1 MFARLCGHIDGVLAQ
16 PVTNAN
22 ALRLR
27 DLLMVAL
34 TTTTALRLRNVVAL
48 TLGESMLRHRH
59 GYEIRFPAHAVKNA
73 RAIAMQVMP
82 ELTAPLDRYI
92 EAYRPLLFG
101 RHPRDNPA
109 LWISNEGS
117 RLTDTSAYFAFK
129 KITPKVMGQ
138 RVNPHALRHSA
149 ATALLMHQP
158 REAATASAALAH
170 KDPTT
175 VDRFYDLSGDT
186 AAQEEWSKLVAKF
199 RKRGDQD

>member
-109 LWISNEGS
+109 LWIIEEDGRES
-117 RLTDTSAYFAFK
+117 RLSFAEMSA
-129 KITPKVMGQ
+129 
-138 RVNPHALRHSA
+138 RSNRSCA
-149 ATALLMHQP
+149 AMP
-158 REAATASAALAH
+158 RPLGVACNIVSNSRC
-170 KDPTT
+170 T
-175 VDRFYDLSGDT
+175 VACERP
-186 AAQEEWSKLVAKF
+186 LVIV
-199 RKRGDQD
+199 